1 MEEVKDNP
9 EARSNSEITRE
20 YNWIDINKDT
30 DALKNREIRQLIKK
44 DLFGDSREQIR
55 FDDLNEEFESL
66 RIRSQICDSEDQN
79 NCALFEDP
87 FDTLM
92 SRHKN
97 SHLTYKQKNWI
108 YSQYTIGWKS
118 MNQLSQLTG
127 VSISTIRSIIQ
138 DFNSNIVR
146 SDIYKN
152 IRWRK
157 IIKSKK
163 VMQWISKFVSNQTG
177 WFTAKDVQLQTKD
190 QLLISI
196 PLHQIRKHL
205 KNREGLSYK
214 RGNPRPLNLDIIRV
228 KLLRRLLWVRIA
240 KNISEIKILINIDKS
255 SLTRGTTKNYSW
267 LRERN
272 IVLYNQH

>member
-1 MEEVKDNP
+1 
-9 EARSNSEITRE
+9 
-20 YNWIDINKDT
+20 
-30 DALKNREIRQLIKK
+30 
-44 DLFGDSREQIR
+44 
-55 FDDLNEEFESL
+55 
-66 RIRSQICDSEDQN
+66 
-79 NCALFEDP
+79 
-87 FDTLM
+87 M

-97 SHLTYKQKNWI
+97 SHLTYKQKYWI

-127 VSISTIRSIIQ
+127 VNMSTIRRIMQ

-157 IIKSKK
+157 IIQSKK

-190 QLLISI
+190 QLLVSI
-196 PLHQIRKHL
+196 PLNQIRKHL

-228 KLLRRLLWVRIA
+228 KLLRRLFWVRIA
-240 KNISEIKILINIDKS
+240 KNISEIKMMINIDES
-255 SLTRGTTKNYSW
+255 SVTRGTTKTIHGWEKEY
-267 LRERN
+267 R
-272 IVLYNQH
+272 VL